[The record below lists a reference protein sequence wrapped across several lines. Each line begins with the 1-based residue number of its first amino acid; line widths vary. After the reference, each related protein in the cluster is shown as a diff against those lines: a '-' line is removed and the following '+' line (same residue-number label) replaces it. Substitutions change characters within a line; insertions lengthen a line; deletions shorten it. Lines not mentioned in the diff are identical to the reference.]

1 MNEKRKKNKKEQ
13 EDEIKEKKEQKEEE
27 DEWKE
32 KEGEKNRKEQTLSNF
47 ATERNFL
54 EIRLASAFQNAHS
67 AQTLFKS

>member
-1 MNEKRKKNKKEQ
+1 MKRERKNKTRRGRWMKREKRTK
-13 EDEIKEKKEQKEEE
+13 KEEE

-54 EIRLASAFQNAHS
+54 EIRLASAF
-67 AQTLFKS
+67 